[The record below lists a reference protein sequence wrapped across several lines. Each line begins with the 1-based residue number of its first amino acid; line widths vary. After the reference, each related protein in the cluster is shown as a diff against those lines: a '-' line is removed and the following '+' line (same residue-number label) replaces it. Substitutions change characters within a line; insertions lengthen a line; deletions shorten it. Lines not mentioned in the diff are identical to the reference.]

1 MDMSAISEIQSHLQ
15 RTLSSIHD
23 IPHFKDVRG
32 PTDRADMDR
41 VLRELVFRYLYFVI
55 TKKGEYL
62 EVLFPDNGKGDESD
76 KFPGSFEDALNEM
89 DASVFRDDSFYKISE
104 PKYHQHSGRY
114 CGRKFKVG
122 EPIYRCHECGFDE
135 TCVICIHCFNAK
147 DHETHHVSV
156 SICSEYSTGI
166 CDCGDTEAFV
176 NPLHCRAEE
185 VDSES
190 HEEDSPESNVFLS
203 EEMGKLFEAVLVEVF
218 DHFID
223 VFNQNIE
230 PLPTLQK
237 DITLKLREMIQ
248 QGRLTERA
256 QFLNELAYSN
266 ELLKPVMP
274 NRDESHGLVEDLK
287 NYTVIIYNDEYHNY
301 SQATTALRQGVPD
314 NKHTDL
320 LTSRIDSE
328 GRAMLKCSTDL
339 SAVIGGFFAVQ
350 TNGLSATLTSWPEYI
365 HQETCKYLIL
375 WLNHCLSIPN
385 SKFQNG
391 FRRAMGE
398 VLCSPYD
405 RAPQAVDK
413 TPVVRKYFENKFNEA
428 DPYKYADLS
437 ILAEGNQIPLGHHKE
452 LPDSSTDSI
461 SPILNEVVSP
471 TSRRYQ
477 NSRLQH
483 ILYFDNRYWKRLRKD
498 VQNAIIPTLAFNIH
512 YKQIFCHQ
520 MVEIFNHI
528 NRSVAFMDREPQLTS
543 IRESIVQLFTSPSNA
558 MMVFE
563 NGTFDDIMWSV
574 IDIFAEFSKLEG
586 GSLIWQRVQKSNPT
600 KSYGVVFRQGLYA
613 VETLLS
619 KVTDCNI
626 ILRPKEFISA
636 VTLFKLF
643 NGAWKIKRK
652 EGEHVL
658 HEDQHFIPYLEYTT
672 SIYSIIQTMEKV
684 LEHYRDAIDESLL
697 LNAIRLLTTFL
708 GHKTLTYKLVFDSH
722 EIIKFEVS
730 KQRVAFMN
738 PVHTLYSFLIE
749 KIGLDKAL
757 SATEDCNDFLK
768 ISDFSLRSVVLCSQ
782 IDVGFWVRNGMS
794 VLHQS
799 SYYKNNAELSSYSRD
814 IHLNQ
819 LAFLREDDDLPRVI
833 YNMLDRWELL
843 DWFSGEVDFDHTVY
857 EDKIAAITQQFV
869 AFVYQVLTERQFFKK
884 SSSAKEKRMYHIKN
898 ALIYNLCIKPLSYSK
913 LLRSVPDYLT
923 EDSSELEAALE
934 EVSDFLEPKGLADS
948 GVLKLKE
955 HLYANVD
962 PLKLLNMEN
971 EFETTAKI
979 IKTHLA
985 RDKTSATKVV
995 LQPQILPPS
1004 QLDERAAELGK
1015 FTRCDVFA
1023 KLIYKLLQVCIDKQE
1038 GTFLYEL
1045 LHLIHGIFR
1054 DDELCN
1060 GLDSLPQAYLSKP
1073 ICNLLLSIA
1082 NSKPDVF
1089 SEYVMRKADFLL
1101 EHMILKKPAEV
1112 FDSLITSFGRQYV
1125 DYYKT
1130 RKMNQGIDL
1139 EEDEKA
1145 RKKRLI
1151 KKRQEKLMA
1160 KFNTQQSKFMKE
1172 NEYQF
1177 SGQAGNGLDEETD
1190 DKKVLEGEEFTCSL
1204 CQDNTS
1210 PDLFVIPAYH
1220 DHTPIFRKG
1229 SILNVKE
1236 FAVPW
1241 RGFYND
1247 DQKLAYD
1254 DDTALESLGV
1264 NGSLGSRK
1272 VVVSCNHSI
1281 HHGCFKRYV
1290 QKKRF
1295 STNSFICPLCQ
1306 TFSNCVLPIRHVSK
1320 VNTGL
1325 STEGLLNDE
1334 VSVDVLAR
1342 LLETF
1347 SAADFKNVYST
1358 FNLVALH
1365 SHSYDKNARSTP
1377 GFQNSDTAYIL
1388 SVHWANTIS
1397 MLEVAARLDEPSRGN
1412 LLKNR
1417 EQKYKTLK
1425 NVLICI
1431 VLMCYSLGKPNPE
1444 FRPYENKDGVVWN
1457 QNQLFQYIVNKC
1469 LFSVEPLRET
1479 VTHALVNFSKQLI
1492 TDFIKGINLSDVVP
1506 MHKRAAELGGLYEID
1521 NDHFLD
1527 TLKGVCA
1534 LGVSD
1539 AGLSKKAYELAYT
1552 SLLKNLSPT
1561 LRRCLVMLKCFHELL
1576 RTSYDEPLSVN
1587 GTNFED
1593 DEISQSLPYFVNEAT
1608 CALTEFDSLEQLL
1621 AQGIPNM
1628 KPVED
1633 SYLVDIPYEYCGI
1646 VKLIDLARYLNTYV
1660 TNSKEIKLR
1669 EEHSLRM
1676 KNVKNRLD
1684 YKICLTCGV
1693 KVHLRPDRHEMSKHL
1708 LKYCFKPFGA
1718 FLVPN
1723 TSEVC
1728 LFLSQP
1734 TSTVF
1739 ISAPYLNSHGE
1750 AGKNA
1755 MRRGDLTILNL
1766 KRYEYLNLLWVN
1778 NEIPGYISRVMGD
1791 EFRVNILSNGF
1802 FLAFNRDPRP
1812 RRAPTA
1818 GNGSDDEED
1827 EDEPDEAEFYS
1838 GHSSEEEDRDI
1849 EMGDDRIGGLF
1860 GGPEGGNVRG
1870 FLQVFENLQN
1880 VVGNGINGDDTQFAA
1895 PILQFFPP
1903 QFGALN
1909 TQRNLGDDADE
1920 DDEVLDDVADE
1931 EGDEPGPSE

>member
-1 MDMSAISEIQSHLQ
+1 MSVVPEVQDHLR

-23 IPHFKDVRG
+23 VPYFKDVRG

-41 VLRELVFRYLYFVI
+41 VLREMIFRYLHFMI
-55 TKKGEYL
+55 SNKGEYL
-62 EVLFPDNGKGDESD
+62 GIMFPGSQKEGQGD
-76 KFPGSFEDALNEM
+76 KFPHSFDEALNLHN
-89 DASVFRDDSFYKISE
+89 ASVFRDDPFYKFDES
-104 PKYHQHSGRY
+104 KVYHVYKHSGRN

-122 EPIYRCHECGFDE
+122 EPIYRCHECGYDE
-135 TCVICIHCFNAK
+135 TCVLCIHCFNPK
-147 DHETHHVSV
+147 DHDSHHVYID
-156 SICSEYSTGI
+156 ICSEFSTGI

-176 NPLHCRAEE
+176 NPLHCKAEE
-185 VDSES
+185 DDSSES
-190 HEEDSPESNVFLS
+190 SREDDIFLS
-203 EEMGKLFEAVLVEVF
+203 EEMGSLFQAVLTEVF

-237 DITLKLREMIQ
+237 EITLKLREMTQ
-248 QGRLTERA
+248 QGRLSERA
-256 QFLNELAYSN
+256 QLLSDLAYEN
-266 ELLKPVMP
+266 EYLKPGMP
-274 NRDESHGLVEDLK
+274 AGDESIQELGYSEDLK
-287 NYTVIIYNDEYHNY
+287 NYTVIVYNDEYHNY

-320 LTSRIDSE
+320 LASRIDSE
-328 GRAMLKCSTDL
+328 GRATLKCSTEL
-339 SAVIGGFFAVQ
+339 SAVMSGFFSVQ
-350 TNGLSATLTSWPEYI
+350 TNGLSATLTSWSEYI
-365 HQETCKYLIL
+365 HQEVCKYLIL
-375 WLNHCLSIPN
+375 WLNHCLNIPN
-385 SKFQNG
+385 LKFQNG

-398 VLCSPYD
+398 VLCAPYD
-405 RAPQAVDK
+405 RASQAVNK
-413 TPVVRKYFENKFNEA
+413 TPVVRKYFPNKFNEA
-428 DPYKYADLS
+428 DPYRYGDLS
-437 ILAEGNQIPLGHHKE
+437 ILAEGNKIPLGHHKE
-452 LPDSSTDSI
+452 LPISSTHYI
-461 SPILNEVVSP
+461 SATLNEVVSP
-471 TSRRYQ
+471 THRNYT

-498 VQNAIIPTLAFNIH
+498 VQNAIIPTLASNAT
-512 YKQIFCHQ
+512 YKPLFCRQ
-520 MVEIFNHI
+520 VVEIFNHI
-528 NRSVAFMDREPQLTS
+528 NRSVAFMDREPQLTAL
-543 IRESIVQLFTSPSNA
+543 RECIVQLFTCPTNA
-558 MMVFE
+558 MMIFK
-563 NGTFDDIMWSV
+563 NGSFKDVMWSV
-574 IDIFAEFSKLEG
+574 IDIFVEFSKVEG

-626 ILRPKEFISA
+626 ILKPAEFISV
-636 VTLFKLF
+636 VTLCKLF

-672 SIYSIIQTMEKV
+672 SIYSIIQTIEKV
-684 LEHYRDAIDESLL
+684 LEHSRDGIEEPLL

-708 GHKTLTYKLVFDSH
+708 GNKTLTYKLVYDSH
-722 EIIKFEVS
+722 EIIKMEVS

-749 KIGLDKAL
+749 KISLRKAL
-757 SATEDCNDFLK
+757 EATQECTDFLK
-768 ISDFSLRSVVLCSQ
+768 VSDFSLRSAVLCSQ

-799 SYYKNNAELSSYSRD
+799 SYYKNNPELSSYSRD

-843 DWFSGEVDFDHTVY
+843 DWFSGVVDFDHTIY
-857 EDKIAAITQQFV
+857 DDKIAAITQQFI

-884 SSSAKEKRMYHIKN
+884 FSSTKEKRMYYIKN
-898 ALIYNLCIKPLSYSK
+898 ALIYNLCIKPLSYSR

-923 EDSSELEAALE
+923 EDAAELELALE
-934 EVSDFLEPKGLADS
+934 EISDFVEPKGLADS
-948 GVLKLKE
+948 GVFKLKE
-955 HLYANVD
+955 SLFSKVD

-979 IKTHLA
+979 IKAHLA
-985 RDKTSATKVV
+985 KDKVTAARVV
-995 LQPQILPPS
+995 LQPQIMSPEDI
-1004 QLDERAAELGK
+1004 DERAAELGK
-1015 FTRCDVFA
+1015 FTRNDVFA

-1045 LHLIHGIFR
+1045 LHLVHGIFK
-1054 DDELCN
+1054 DEELYR
-1060 GLDSLPQAYLSKP
+1060 GKESIPQAYLSKP

-1082 NSKPDVF
+1082 SSKADVF
-1089 SEYVMRKADFLL
+1089 SEYVTRKADFLL
-1101 EHMILKKPAEV
+1101 ESMILKRPAEV

-1125 DYYKT
+1125 DDYKT
-1130 RKMNQGIDL
+1130 RKMNHGVNL

-1160 KFNTQQSKFMKE
+1160 KFNIQQSKFMKE
-1172 NEYQF
+1172 NDFQLGGKD
-1177 SGQAGNGLDEETD
+1177 SGELDVD
-1190 DKKVLEGEEFTCSL
+1190 MDNKKVTEGEEFTCSL

-1210 PDLFVIPAYH
+1210 TDLFVIPAYH
-1220 DHTPIFRKG
+1220 DQTPIFRSG
-1229 SILNVKE
+1229 NILNVKE
-1236 FAVPW
+1236 FATPW
-1241 RGFYND
+1241 HGFYND
-1247 DQKLAYD
+1247 DQKLIYD
-1254 DDTALESLGV
+1254 DDKVLENLEV
-1264 NGSLGSRK
+1264 NGVLGSRK
-1272 VVVSCNHSI
+1272 VIVSCNHSI
-1281 HHGCFKRYV
+1281 HHSCFKRYV

-1295 STNSFICPLCQ
+1295 STNAFICPLCQ

-1320 VNTGL
+1320 INTGL
-1325 STEGLLNDE
+1325 SIERLVNE
-1334 VSVDVLAR
+1334 EISVDVLAR

-1365 SHSYDKNARSTP
+1365 SHSYDKNARSLP
-1377 GFQNSDTAYIL
+1377 GFQMADTAYIL

-1397 MLEVAARLDEPSRGN
+1397 MLEISARLDEPSRGSF
-1412 LLKNR
+1412 LKNR

-1425 NVLICI
+1425 NTLICI
-1431 VLMCYSLGKPNPE
+1431 ILMCYSVGKPNPE
-1444 FRPYENKDGVVWN
+1444 FRPYENKDGIVWN
-1457 QNQLFQYIVNKC
+1457 QNQLFQYIVNKS
-1469 LFSVEPLRET
+1469 LFSSEPFRET
-1479 VTHALVNFSKQLI
+1479 ITHALTNYCKQLI
-1492 TDFIKGINLSDVVP
+1492 TEFIKGINPNDIEG
-1506 MHKRAAELGGLYEID
+1506 MYNKATEFGELHEVQDTEL
-1521 NDHFLD
+1521 LD
-1527 TLKGVCA
+1527 TLKEVCV
-1534 LGVSD
+1534 L
-1539 AGLSKKAYELAYT
+1539 GLSDPALSAKAYNLAYT
-1552 SLLKNLSPT
+1552 SLLKNVLPT
-1561 LRRCLVMLKCFHELL
+1561 LRRCLVMLKCFHELV
-1576 RTSYDEPLSVN
+1576 RGSEEDPFCVN
-1587 GTNFED
+1587 GINFEED
-1593 DEISQSLPYFVNEAT
+1593 QHLQPLPDYVNIVVS
-1608 CALTEFDSLEQLL
+1608 ALTEFGSLQLLL

-1628 KPVED
+1628 RPVED
-1633 SYLVDIPYEYCGI
+1633 TYLVDIPYEFCGI
-1646 VKLIDLARYLNTYV
+1646 IKLIDLAKYLNTYV
-1660 TNSKEIKLR
+1660 TNSKQIKLR
-1669 EEHSLRM
+1669 EEHWVRM

-1693 KVHLRPDRHEMSKHL
+1693 KVHFRTDRQEMSKHL
-1708 LKYCFKPFGA
+1708 LKYCFKSFGA

-1723 TSEVC
+1723 SSEVC

-1755 MRRGDLTILNL
+1755 MRRGDLTTLNL
-1766 KRYEYLNLLWVN
+1766 KRYEYLNSLWIN

-1802 FLAFNRDPRP
+1802 FFAFNRDPPP
-1812 RRAPTA
+1812 RRVPTT
-1818 GNGSDDEED
+1818 GNGSDEED
-1827 EDEPDEAEFYS
+1827 EDEADEAEFYNNR
-1838 GHSSEEEDRDI
+1838 SSDEDERDVD
-1849 EMGDDRIGGLF
+1849 MGENPLGGLF

-1880 VVGNGINGDDTQFAA
+1880 AVGNGINPDDTQFAA

-1903 QFGALN
+1903 QFGGLN
-1909 TQRNLGDDADE
+1909 AQRDIGGGLNE
-1920 DDEVLDDVADE
+1920 DDEVLDEIPDQQDADE
-1931 EGDEPGPSE
+1931 NTD

>member
-1 MDMSAISEIQSHLQ
+1 MSIALEIQSHLQ

-23 IPHFKDVRG
+23 IEYFKNVRG
-32 PTDRADMDR
+32 PTDRVDMDR
-41 VLRELVFRYLYFVI
+41 VLRELVFRYLYFAL

-62 EVLFPDNGKGDESD
+62 DVLFTGGDRVDEGSD
-76 KFPGSFEDALNEM
+76 KFPASFEEALDLEK
-89 DASVFRDDSFYKISE
+89 ASVYREEPFYKIDE
-104 PKYHQHSGRY
+104 PRFHRHTGRY

-135 TCVICIHCFNAK
+135 TCVLCIHCFNAK
-147 DHETHHVSV
+147 DHESHHVYVDIS
-156 SICSEYSTGI
+156 SEFSSGI
-166 CDCGDTEAFV
+166 CDCGDSEAFV
-176 NPLHCRAEE
+176 NPLHCKAEE
-185 VDSES
+185 EDSES
-190 HEEDSPESNVFLS
+190 HEEDTPEGDVFLS
-203 EEMGKLFEAVLVEVF
+203 EEMGRLFEAVLVEIF

-256 QFLNELAYSN
+256 QFLNDLAYTN
-266 ELLKPVMP
+266 ECLSATMP
-274 NRDESHGLVEDLK
+274 NRDESLGLVEDLK
-287 NYTVIIYNDEYHNY
+287 NYSVIIYNDEYHNY

-339 SAVIGGFFAVQ
+339 SAVMGGFFAVQ

-365 HQETCKYLIL
+365 HQETCKYIVL
-375 WLNHCLSIPN
+375 WLNHCLNIPN
-385 SKFQNG
+385 AQFQNA

-398 VLCSPYD
+398 VLCSPYN
-405 RAPQAVDK
+405 RASQAVDK
-413 TPVVRKYFENKFNEA
+413 TPVVRKYFANKLNEN

-452 LPDSSTDSI
+452 LPESSTDSI
-461 SPILNEVVSP
+461 SPALNEVISP
-471 TSRRYQ
+471 ASRRYK

-512 YKQIFCHQ
+512 YKQLFCHQ
-520 MVEIFNHI
+520 VVEIFNHI
-528 NRSVAFMDREPQLTS
+528 NRSVAFMDREPQLTA
-543 IRESIVQLFTSPSNA
+543 IRECIVQLFTSPSNA

-563 NGTFDDIMWSV
+563 NGNFDDIMWSV
-574 IDIFAEFSKLEG
+574 IDIFLEFSKIEG
-586 GSLIWQRVQKSNPT
+586 GFLIWQRVQKSNPT

-626 ILRPKEFISA
+626 ILRPREFIS
-636 VTLFKLF
+636 VITLCKLF

-672 SIYSIIQTMEKV
+672 SIYSIIQTIEKV
-684 LEHYRDAIDESLL
+684 LEHSRESINQSLL

-708 GHKTLTYKLVFDSH
+708 GHKTLTYKLVYDSH

-749 KIGLDKAL
+749 KIGLKKAL
-757 SATEDCNDFLK
+757 DATQDCTDFLK
-768 ISDFSLRSVVLCSQ
+768 ISDFSLKSVVLCSQ

-819 LAFLREDDDLPRVI
+819 LAFLREGDDLPRVI
-833 YNMLDRWELL
+833 YNMLDRWELF
-843 DWFSGEVDFDHTVY
+843 DWFSGAADFDHTVY
-857 EDKIAAITQQFV
+857 EDKIAAMTQQFI
-869 AFVYQVLTERQFFKK
+869 AFVYQVLTERQFFKLFR
-884 SSSAKEKRMYHIKN
+884 SSKEKRMSLIKN
-898 ALIYNLCIKPLSYSK
+898 ALIYTLCIKPLSYSR

-923 EDSSELEAALE
+923 EDSSELESALE
-934 EVSDFLEPKGLADS
+934 EVSDFVEPKGLADS

-955 HLYANVD
+955 HRYSQVD

-985 RDKTSATKVV
+985 KDKISATQVV
-995 LQPQILPPS
+995 LHPQILPPDE
-1004 QLDERAAELGK
+1004 LDEDATELGK

-1045 LHLIHGIFR
+1045 LHLVHGIFR

-1060 GLDSLPQAYLSKP
+1060 GKDSLPQAYLSKP

-1082 NSKPDVF
+1082 NSKTEVF

-1101 EHMILKKPAEV
+1101 EHMILKRPAEV

-1125 DYYKT
+1125 DDYRT
-1130 RKMNQGIDL
+1130 RKMNFGVNL
-1139 EEDEKA
+1139 EDEKA

-1160 KFNTQQSKFMKE
+1160 KFNTQQSRFMKE
-1172 NEYQF
+1172 NEYKF
-1177 SGQAGNGLDEETD
+1177 WGQDSNNLDDEGNGNKVAENDE
-1190 DKKVLEGEEFTCSL
+1190 FICSL

-1220 DHTPIFRKG
+1220 DQTPIFRTG
-1229 SILNVKE
+1229 NIFNVNE
-1236 FAVPW
+1236 YAIPW
-1241 RGFYND
+1241 KGFYND
-1247 DQKLAYD
+1247 DQKLTYD
-1254 DDTALESLGV
+1254 DDTSLESLGV

-1320 VNTGL
+1320 ENTGL
-1325 STEGLLNDE
+1325 TTCSLLNE
-1334 VSVDVLAR
+1334 ELSVDVLAR

-1347 SAADFKNVYST
+1347 SASDFKNVYST

-1365 SHSYDKNARSTP
+1365 SHSYDKSARSMP
-1377 GFQNSDTAYIL
+1377 GFQTSDTAYVL

-1397 MLEVAARLDEPSRGN
+1397 MLEIAARLDEPSRGN

-1425 NVLICI
+1425 NTLICI

-1444 FRPYENKDGVVWN
+1444 FRPYENKDGIVWN
-1457 QNQLFQYIVNKC
+1457 QNQLFQYIVNKS
-1469 LFSVEPLRET
+1469 LFSSEPLRET
-1479 VTHALVNFSKQLI
+1479 VTHALVNFSKQLV
-1492 TDFIKGINLSDVVP
+1492 TEFIKGVNPRDVDC
-1506 MHKRAAELGGLYEID
+1506 MYEKAAELGGLCQIE
-1521 NDHFLD
+1521 NDDMLD
-1527 TLKGVCA
+1527 ALKEVCA
-1534 LGVSD
+1534 LGINDSE
-1539 AGLSKKAYELAYT
+1539 LSKKAYELAYT
-1552 SLLKNLSPT
+1552 SLLKNLFPT

-1576 RTSYDEPLSVN
+1576 RTSYDEPLCIN
-1587 GTNFED
+1587 GVNFEEN
-1593 DEISQSLPYFVNEAT
+1593 EISQNLPSFTDKVVG
-1608 CALTEFDSLEQLL
+1608 ALTEFDSLGTLL
-1621 AQGIPNM
+1621 TQGIPNM

-1633 SYLVDIPYEYCGI
+1633 SHLVDIPYEYCGI
-1646 VKLIDLARYLNTYV
+1646 VKLIDLAKYLNTYV
-1660 TNSKEIKLR
+1660 TNSKQIKLR

-1693 KVHLRPDRHEMSKHL
+1693 KVHLRPDHHEMSKHL

-1723 TSEVC
+1723 TSEIC

-1750 AGKNA
+1750 AGRNA

-1802 FLAFNRDPRP
+1802 FFAFNRDPRP
-1812 RRAPTA
+1812 RRAPAA
-1818 GNGSDDEED
+1818 GNGSDDD
-1827 EDEPDEAEFYS
+1827 EDDDDPDEAEFYS
-1838 GHSSEEEDRDI
+1838 GHSSEEDERDI
-1849 EMGDDRIGGLF
+1849 EMGEDRIGGLF

-1880 VVGNGINGDDTQFAA
+1880 VVGNGINGDDAQFAT

-1903 QFGALN
+1903 QFGGLN
-1909 TQRNLGDDADE
+1909 AQRNLGADVDE

-1931 EGDEPGPSE
+1931 EADDAPHSD